1 MKKEKFSREGALAE
15 CPTSL
20 LPELTALFSMI
31 DELDL
36 LIELYEEKHGKRTKE
51 IRASLLNKFSPEEIC
66 TMRER
71 ISHWN

>member
-1 MKKEKFSREGALAE
+1 MKKEKFSRESALAE
-15 CPTSL
+15 CPASL
-20 LPELTALFSMI
+20 LPELNALFSMI

-66 TMRER
+66 AMRER